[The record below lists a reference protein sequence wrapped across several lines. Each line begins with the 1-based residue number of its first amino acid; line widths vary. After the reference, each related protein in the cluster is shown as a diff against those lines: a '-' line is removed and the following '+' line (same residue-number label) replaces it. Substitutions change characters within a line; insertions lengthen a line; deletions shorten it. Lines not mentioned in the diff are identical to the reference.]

1 MTRDERQDLVI
12 EKWKAAGCR
21 STVVANTG
29 FGKTRTALKAMQR
42 VLNKAP
48 SAIIVVIVPTKIL
61 KDQWIKQLKEW
72 DIPATVMVIN
82 TAAKRPF
89 HCNFLVLDEAH
100 KYNSVY
106 FSKVFENCS
115 PKLILGLT
123 ATYERLDSREK
134 EIMDKFCPV
143 CDTITLDESVENGWT
158 APYTL
163 YKVILN
169 VDTSAYV
176 QANTAFMNHFAFFNF
191 EWDLAMGCVCSLEKR
206 LKLAKQMNCSVQEVT
221 AHAFGWNRAMQFRK
235 GFIANHPKKIEVAKH
250 ILANRKDVKAITF
263 NTSIKQCE
271 AYGFGHVV
279 HSQKKDKENKIIL
292 DDFAKAGPG
301 EVLHNSKVA
310 KEGYDCP
317 GLGLMVVTG
326 FHSDKISLVQTI
338 GRVIRFEPGKHS
350 EIFILTLQGCQDNKW
365 FQKASEGME
374 YVEIDEQEL
383 ETVLQRNP
391 LNKKPK
397 VSSKFRGIRY

>member
-48 SAIIVVIVPTKIL
+48 AAIIVVVVPTKIL
-61 KDQWIKQLKEW
+61 KDQWIKQLNEW
-72 DIPATVMVIN
+72 NIPATVMVIN
-82 TAAKRPF
+82 TAAKKPF
-89 HCNFLVLDEAH
+89 YCNFLILDEAH

-143 CDTITLDESVENGWT
+143 CDTITLEESVENGWT

-163 YKVILN
+163 YKVVLD
-169 VDTSAYV
+169 VDTSSYV

-191 EWDLAMGCVCSLEKR
+191 EWDLAMGCVCSLDKR
-206 LKLAKQMNCSVQEVT
+206 QKLAKQINCSVQEVT
-221 AHAFGWNRAMQFRK
+221 AHAFGWNKAMQFRK

-250 ILANRKDVKAITF
+250 ILENRKDSKAITF

-279 HSQKKDKENKIIL
+279 HSQKRDKENKLIL
-292 DDFAKAGPG
+292 EEFAKAGPG

-317 GLGLMVVTG
+317 GLGLMIVTG

-338 GRVIRFEPGKHS
+338 GRVIRFEPDKHA
-350 EIFILTLQGCQDNKW
+350 EVFILTLQGCQDNKW

-374 YVEIDEQEL
+374 YIEINEQEL
-383 ETVLQRNP
+383 EKVLQHET

-397 VSSKFRGIRY
+397 ISSKFRGIRY

>member
-12 EKWKAAGCR
+12 NKWKAAGCR

-48 SAIIVVIVPTKIL
+48 TAIIVVIVPTKIL
-61 KDQWIKQLKEW
+61 KDQWIKQLNEW
-72 DIPATVMVIN
+72 NITATVMVIN
-82 TAAKRPF
+82 TAAKKPF
-89 HCNFLVLDEAH
+89 YCNFLVLDEAH

-106 FSKVFENCS
+106 FSKVFENCN

-134 EIMDKFCPV
+134 EIMDKYCPV
-143 CDTITLDESVENGWT
+143 CDTITLEESVNNGWT

-163 YKVILN
+163 YKVVLD

-191 EWDLAMGCVCSLEKR
+191 EWDVAMGCVCSLDKR
-206 LKLAKQMNCSVQEVT
+206 QKLAKQMNCSVQEVT
-221 AHAFGWNRAMQFRK
+221 AHAFGWNKAMQFRK
-235 GFIANHPKKIEVAKH
+235 GFIANHPKKIEIAKH
-250 ILANRKDVKAITF
+250 ILENRKDSKAITF

-279 HSQKKDKENKIIL
+279 HSQKRDKENKLIL
-292 DDFAKAGPG
+292 EEFAKAGPG

-317 GLGLMVVTG
+317 GLGLMIVTG

-338 GRVIRFEPGKHS
+338 GRVIRFEPGKHA
-350 EIFILTLQGCQDNKW
+350 EVFILTLQGCQDNKW

-374 YVEIDEQEL
+374 YIEINEQEL
-383 ETVLQRNP
+383 EKVLQHET

-397 VSSKFRGIRY
+397 ISSKFRGIRY

>member
-12 EKWKAAGCR
+12 DKWKAAGCR

-48 SAIIVVIVPTKIL
+48 TAIIVVIVPTKIL
-61 KDQWIKQLKEW
+61 KDQWIKQLNEW
-72 DIPATVMVIN
+72 NIPATVMVIN
-82 TAAKRPF
+82 TAAKKPF
-89 HCNFLVLDEAH
+89 YCNFLILDEAH

-106 FSKVFENCS
+106 FSKVFENCN

-123 ATYERLDSREK
+123 ATYERLDNREK

-143 CDTITLDESVENGWT
+143 CDTITLEESVENGWT

-163 YKVILN
+163 YKVVLD
-169 VDTSAYV
+169 VDTSSYV

-191 EWDLAMGCVCSLEKR
+191 EWDLAMGCVCSLDKR
-206 LKLAKQMNCSVQEVT
+206 QKLAKQINCSVQEVT
-221 AHAFGWNRAMQFRK
+221 AHAFGWNKAMQFRK

-250 ILANRKDVKAITF
+250 ILENRKDAKAITF

-279 HSQKKDKENKIIL
+279 HSQKKDKENKL
-292 DDFAKAGPG
+292 VLEGFAQAGPG

-317 GLGLMVVTG
+317 GLGLMIVTG

-383 ETVLQRNP
+383 ETVLQHKP

>member
-12 EKWKAAGCR
+12 DRWKAAGCR

-48 SAIIVVIVPTKIL
+48 AAVIVVIVPTKIL
-61 KDQWIKQLKEW
+61 KDQWIKQLNEW
-72 DIPATVMVIN
+72 NIAATVMVIN
-82 TAAKRPF
+82 TAANNPF
-89 HCNFLVLDEAH
+89 YCNFLVLDEAH
-100 KYNSVY
+100 KYNSVC
-106 FSKVFENCS
+106 FSKVFENCN

-123 ATYERLDSREK
+123 ATYERLDNREK

-143 CDTITLDESVENGWT
+143 CDTITLEESVQNGWT

-163 YKVILN
+163 YKVVLD

-176 QANTAFMNHFAFFNF
+176 QANTTFMNHFAFFNF
-191 EWDLAMGCVCSLEKR
+191 EWDVAMGCVCSLEKR
-206 LKLAKQMNCSVQEVT
+206 QKLAKQINCSVQEVT
-221 AHAFGWNRAMQFRK
+221 AHAFGWNKAMQFRK

-250 ILANRKDVKAITF
+250 ILEKRKESKAITF

-279 HSQKKDKENKIIL
+279 HSQKKDKENKNTL
-292 DDFAKAGPG
+292 DMFARAGPG

-317 GLGLMVVTG
+317 GLSLMIVTG

-350 EIFILTLQGCQDNKW
+350 EIFILALKGCQDNKW

-374 YVEIDEQEL
+374 YYEINEQEL
-383 ETVLQRNP
+383 ETVLDHEP
-391 LNKKPK
+391 LFKTPK
-397 VSSKFRGIRY
+397 ISTKFRGIRY

>member
-48 SAIIVVIVPTKIL
+48 AAIIVVIVPTKIL
-61 KDQWIKQLKEW
+61 KDQWIKQLNEW
-72 DIPATVMVIN
+72 NIPATVMVIN

-106 FSKVFENCS
+106 FSKVFENCN

-143 CDTITLDESVENGWT
+143 CDTITLEESVENGWT

-163 YKVILN
+163 YKVVLD
-169 VDTSAYV
+169 VDTSSYV

-191 EWDLAMGCVCSLEKR
+191 EWDLAMGCVCSLDKR
-206 LKLAKQMNCSVQEVT
+206 QKLAKQINCSVQEVT
-221 AHAFGWNRAMQFRK
+221 AHAFGWNKAMQFRK

-250 ILANRKDVKAITF
+250 ILENRKDSKAITF

-279 HSQKKDKENKIIL
+279 HSQKKDKENKLIL
-292 DDFAKAGPG
+292 EEFAKAGPG

-317 GLGLMVVTG
+317 GLGLMIVTG

-338 GRVIRFEPGKHS
+338 GRVIRFEPGKHA
-350 EIFILTLQGCQDNKW
+350 EVFILTLRGCQDNKW

-374 YVEIDEQEL
+374 YIEITEQEL
-383 ETVLQRNP
+383 EKVLQHET

-397 VSSKFRGIRY
+397 ISSKFRGIRY